1 MPCPARSS
9 CCPSRPAQGML
20 STHWRCGHGH
30 KPIAGSQE
38 CTDPGHPPLW
48 FPGICAVLV
57 QGCCRLCYLGGV
69 RHTWVWCCGRVPPL
83 VTAGARFEPLA
94 AVTCP
99 LQQSVTWSHQEMPQ
113 NGQTLTMLMLS
124 PHLPPPLT
132 SHAVGHHVPPPQKVA
147 VLPSADASFLPR
159 AFLSKGHRDRAGLW
173 LAPCGTWPVLRS
185 RGCPVHS
192 PKALQGTNREPWS
205 CLSGH
210 RAGCPHAAVSVA
222 GRRC

>member
-1 MPCPARSS
+1 M
-9 CCPSRPAQGML
+9 
-20 STHWRCGHGH
+20 
-30 KPIAGSQE
+30 
-38 CTDPGHPPLW
+38 
-48 FPGICAVLV
+48 
-57 QGCCRLCYLGGV
+57 
-69 RHTWVWCCGRVPPL
+69 
-83 VTAGARFEPLA
+83 
-94 AVTCP
+94 TCP

-132 SHAVGHHVPPPQKVA
+132 SHAVGHRVPPPQKVA

-210 RAGCPHAAVSVA
+210 RAVPMQRSVWLGEGA
-222 GRRC
+222 EHCSWVLGDGSQLVQTWTRLDDCGKAWQDLK